1 MPDPASLF
9 ASMLFGIIGLAVFVY
24 GKKQLLWRPMM
35 IGVSLMTYPYFVSQ
49 LWLLYLVGAG
59 LCAAVVLW
67 RD

>member
-24 GKKQLLWRPMM
+24 GKKQVLWRPMA
-35 IGVSLMTYPYFVSQ
+35 IGVGLMAYPYFVSQ
-49 LWLLYLVGAG
+49 LWLLYLIGAG